1 MARHMKTKHKIA
13 LAKSG
18 YHVVS
23 ALRSVIGKS
32 DSCSVTRRGIRYEL
46 DLAQGIDFAIF
57 MGGFEADTMAA
68 CARYIKPGNTVLDI
82 GANIGAITLELAKAV
97 RPRGRVLAFEPTKF
111 AFDKLSRNIRLNPD
125 LSPRI
130 QAVQTFLGAAD
141 DDKAPPEIHS
151 SWPLAGGTDLHVKH
165 LGEAK
170 TTAGASMRRLDTI
183 LAENGIGR
191 VDVVKLDVD
200 GFECEV
206 LAGAEKLFATSAPVF
221 FIELAPYVHA
231 ERGHSFKQF
240 LAMFSS
246 RGYKFFE
253 QRSNRPVPNDPDQ
266 LEKMIGDGAGINV
279 VART

>member
-1 MARHMKTKHKIA
+1 MKTKHKIA

>member
-1 MARHMKTKHKIA
+1 MKTKHKIA

-97 RPRGRVLAFEPTKF
+97 GAKGRVLAFEPTKF

-130 QAVQTFLGAAD
+130 RAVQTFLGAAD

-151 SWPLAGGTDLHVKH
+151 SWPLAGGSDLHVKH

-191 VDVVKLDVD
+191 VDLVKLDVD

-206 LAGAEKLFATSAPVF
+206 LAGAEKLFAASAPVF
-221 FIELAPYVHA
+221 LIELAPYVHA

-240 LAMFSS
+240 LATFSS

-253 QRSNRPVPNDPDQ
+253 QRSNRPLPNDPDQ
-266 LEKMIGDGAGINV
+266 LAKMIGDGAGINV

>member
-1 MARHMKTKHKIA
+1 MKTKHKIA

-97 RPRGRVLAFEPTKF
+97 GPRGRVLAFEPTKF